1 MLRGG
6 AKGLRGLPGLVWLL
20 GLASLLNDVSS
31 EAIFPLL
38 PLFLAELGGGVRTLG
53 LIEGAADAAAAAAK
67 VLAGRLS
74 DTGPRR
80 LLVVGGYA
88 VPAVARAAIAAA
100 LAPWHV
106 LAARVADRLGKGIRS
121 GPRDALLADA
131 APPRDTGRAFGLQ
144 RSMDHL
150 GAALGPLLAAGLVAA
165 GAPLRVTFAVAAA
178 AGLAA
183 PVLLALRLRDP
194 RAPSPRPSPP
204 QSGGEGDSTATP
216 AHPERSVAEGTPTP
230 TPTATPTATATP
242 TPTATP
248 TATAEEVSLSPRT
261 AGGEGRG
268 EGGTGAPT
276 LPPPLRAYVAVAALF
291 ALANSTD
298 AFLLVRAREAGVP
311 EAAVP
316 LLWFVHHVV
325 KTLAGLPGGALSD
338 RVPRAA
344 VVAAGWGAYALA
356 YVGFAHASTPAQ
368 IAALF
373 VFYALYHGLAEGAER
388 ALVAD
393 LAPRGLRGRAFGW
406 YHGAI
411 GAAALPAGLLTGA
424 LWETWGARVALLTC
438 AAFAA
443 AAATLLGLSPLARR
457 RTRSG

>member
-1 MLRGG
+1 MVGSG
-6 AKGLRGLPGLVWLL
+6 AKGLRGLPGVVWLL

-53 LIEGAADAAAAAAK
+53 AIEGAADAAAAAAK

-74 DTGPRR
+74 DRGPRR

-88 VPAVARAAIAAA
+88 VPAAARGAIAAA
-100 LAPWHV
+100 LAPWQV
-106 LAARVADRLGKGIRS
+106 LAARLADRLGKGIRA

-131 APPRDTGRAFGLQ
+131 APPGDVGRAFGLQ
-144 RSMDHL
+144 RSLDHL

-165 GAPLRVTFAVAAA
+165 GAPLRVTFAIAAA
-178 AGLAA
+178 AGMAA
-183 PVLLALRLRDP
+183 PILLALRLRDP
-194 RAPSPRPSPP
+194 RGRSAPLAPPPTASAARAPLSP
-204 QSGGEGDSTATP
+204 GG
-216 AHPERSVAEGTPTP
+216 AEG
-230 TPTATPTATATP
+230 
-242 TPTATP
+242 
-248 TATAEEVSLSPRT
+248 
-261 AGGEGRG
+261 GGRG
-268 EGGTGAPT
+268 EEAGAAR
-276 LPPPLRAYVAVAALF
+276 LPPRLRAYVAVAALF

-311 EAAVP
+311 AAAVP

-338 RVPRAA
+338 RVPRGA

-356 YVGFAHASTPAQ
+356 YAGFAHASSPGQ
-368 IAALF
+368 IVALF

-393 LAPRGLRGRAFGW
+393 LAPSGLRGRAFGW

-424 LWETWGARVALLTC
+424 LWESHGPRVALLAC
-438 AAFAA
+438 AGL
-443 AAATLLGLSPLARR
+443 AATAAILLASSPLARR
-457 RTRSG
+457 RAGALHR